1 MNRICNISSVRGGS
15 DINLNAAIFTTH
27 RHWPGPLIGC
37 GVHLHTVGLLEVSP
51 NRWRA
56 LLPSVTVTVNQA
68 TGYTRATGNSYGI
81 TTPWP
86 WPGRVSSSSQQTA
99 PSLPQQSES
108 GPLPSLRRS
117 QARLQRLARMVRG
130 TYAFSPSE
138 SRARGMMIFELHPNL
153 NLISVSLRARRRRP
167 GPPTKLQK
175 PGEL

>member
-1 MNRICNISSVRGGS
+1 MAGS
-15 DINLNAAIFTTH
+15 AS
-27 RHWPGPLIGC
+27 IGQ
-37 GVHLHTVGLLEVSP
+37 
-51 NRWRA
+51 
-56 LLPSVTVTVNQA
+56 VNQA
-68 TGYTRATGNSYGI
+68 TGLGYTRANGI
-81 TTPWP
+81 TTPRP

-99 PSLPQQSES
+99 PSLPRQSES

-175 PGEL
+175 PGELELQVPPWPARRRSGTTRPRPSTSRFPAPYV